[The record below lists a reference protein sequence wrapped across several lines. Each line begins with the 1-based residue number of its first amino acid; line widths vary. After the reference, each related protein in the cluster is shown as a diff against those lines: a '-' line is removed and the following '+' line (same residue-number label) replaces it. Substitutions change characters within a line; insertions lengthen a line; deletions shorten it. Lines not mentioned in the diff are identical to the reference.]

1 MQTGQLRKSAGQGS
15 LGSKKAVALSI
26 RLNTGSAEPRVDSRA
41 LARLFGNHHRNVM
54 VLIQKHAEQ
63 FKKFGH
69 LLFETQVGERKQG
82 GGKAERYARLNE
94 DQAIYLLTLAKN
106 NDRVVPLKAELVA
119 AFRMARDRASVRAT
133 QYLPLYHSVHDAV
146 EALIHRAR
154 ECGST
159 TPDAIFHGNA
169 NRMLNSV
176 LGITSG
182 ERENLTVAQQ
192 LTLSSLRGLYGR
204 RGPPA
209 PAPRRIRAVPRFPRK
224 PGSEVD
230 HAEAS
235 TVRGSLSCRLQGAY
249 CALWGG
255 RAWHVAD

>member
-192 LTLSSLRGLYGR
+192 LTLSSLQLVFVRAVLDGLAEGNDHRTVTR
-204 RGPPA
+204 RAKAACEGYMVGAGHLLLPPA
-209 PAPRRIRAVPRFPRK
+209 VSVQSLGSPASQAVR
-224 PGSEVD
+224 
-230 HAEAS
+230 
-235 TVRGSLSCRLQGAY
+235 
-249 CALWGG
+249 
-255 RAWHVAD
+255 